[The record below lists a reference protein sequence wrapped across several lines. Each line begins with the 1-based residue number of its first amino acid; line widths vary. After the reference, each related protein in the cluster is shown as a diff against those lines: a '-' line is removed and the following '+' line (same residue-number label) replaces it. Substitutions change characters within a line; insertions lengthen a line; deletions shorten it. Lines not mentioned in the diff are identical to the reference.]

1 MLTDSTVEVKGG
13 DSIITSLVPCTC
25 MHSLVPRHSI
35 AQVTRGPVG
44 QILVNEIPMVCYMER
59 QFQTV
64 DIGIEF

>member
-13 DSIITSLVPCTC
+13 DSIITSLVRCTR
-25 MHSLVPRHSI
+25 MHSLVLRHFN

-44 QILVNEIPMVCYMER
+44 QILVNEIPKVCYMER